1 MADDK
6 TIVTKKTAPKAAV
19 DSKNPVI
26 KKTVAKKTATKA
38 AAGQNAGLKTAQDKA
53 APVKPAAI
61 AAKPAPPKTAPAK
74 AAATKKTA
82 PTMAK
87 TAAATTSAKKAPA
100 KKAPERAGT
109 SAPRPAP
116 TALEGK
122 SISLKS
128 LANVSDEERLHMIHE
143 AAYYRAEKR
152 RFAPGHEV
160 EDWAEAER
168 EIDDLIANAKR
179 ISGR

>member
-6 TIVTKKTAPKAAV
+6 TIVTKKTAPKAAEG
-19 DSKNPVI
+19 SKNPAI

-38 AAGQNAGLKTAQDKA
+38 AAGQSARL
-53 APVKPAAI
+53 
-61 AAKPAPPKTAPAK
+61 KTAPAK
-74 AAATKKTA
+74 AAPAKATPTKKPA
-82 PTMAK
+82 P
-87 TAAATTSAKKAPA
+87 APA
-100 KKAPERAGT
+100 KTPAATKGVKKTPAKKTPVKSGAA
-109 SAPRPAP
+109 APRSTPN
-116 TALEGK
+116 ALEGK
-122 SISLKS
+122 LISLKS

-168 EIDDLIANAKR
+168 EIDDLLANAKR

>member
-6 TIVTKKTAPKAAV
+6 TIVTKKTAPKAAA
-19 DSKNPVI
+19 DSKTTAI
-26 KKTVAKKTATKA
+26 KKTVA
-38 AAGQNAGLKTAQDKA
+38 
-53 APVKPAAI
+53 
-61 AAKPAPPKTAPAK
+61 AKPRKRRQVRAPGSRPHRPRRLPQRPPLKKRDRGSRPPGDAPATSGREEPPPEVQSTRQK
-74 AAATKKTA
+74 VRSQIGRAALQH
-82 PTMAK
+82 
-87 TAAATTSAKKAPA
+87 
-100 KKAPERAGT
+100 
-109 SAPRPAP
+109 PR
-116 TALEGK
+116 ALEGK

-128 LANVSDEERLHMIHE
+128 LANVSEEERLHMIHE

-168 EIDDLIANAKR
+168 EIDELLANAKR

>member
-6 TIVTKKTAPKAAV
+6 TIVTKKTAPKAAE
-19 DSKNPVI
+19 DSKNSAI
-26 KKTVAKKTATKA
+26 KKTVAKKTAPKA
-38 AAGQNAGLKTAQDKA
+38 AAGQSAGLKA
-53 APVKPAAI
+53 
-61 AAKPAPPKTAPAK
+61 APAK
-74 AAATKKTA
+74 AASAKATPAKKIA
-82 PTMAK
+82 PAPAK
-87 TAAATTSAKKAPA
+87 TPAATTGAKKTTAR
-100 KKAPERAGT
+100 KAPVKSGAAAPR
-109 SAPRPAP
+109 SAPN
-116 TALEGK
+116 ALEGK
-122 SISLKS
+122 LISLKS

-168 EIDDLIANAKR
+168 EIDDLLANAKR